1 MDAVQA
7 WHKLFTEWP
16 SSVPREGMVV
26 TVTDTI
32 PFIRFMA
39 AEGLVLL
46 ERDRPDALGAR
57 KVMVPYGCIIVV
69 KLTSPA
75 ELSTYCPLG
84 FQPPRA

>member
-7 WHKLFTEWP
+7 WHKLFANWP
-16 SSVPREGMVV
+16 QSVPREGMVV

-32 PFIRFMA
+32 PFINFLVS
-39 AEGLVLL
+39 EGLVLL

-69 KLTSPA
+69 KLASPV
-75 ELSTYCPLG
+75 ELSTYLPMG
-84 FQPPRA
+84 FQPPRS

>member
-7 WHKLFTEWP
+7 WHKLFANWP
-16 SSVPREGMVV
+16 QSVPREGMVV

-32 PFIRFMA
+32 PFINFLVS
-39 AEGLVLL
+39 EGLVLL

-57 KVMVPYGCIIVV
+57 KVMVPYGSIIVV

-75 ELSTYCPLG
+75 ELSTYRPLG
-84 FQPPRA
+84 FMPPRT